1 MDFKYIFS
9 AWGNDGKE
17 PSEELQLS
25 GFKGG
30 QKPAA
35 SVFNWFWSKVMK
47 AVTELQMKLTSV
59 DNNKAKNIIFPA
71 VLSAEMRRL
80 RKAAALWGRTHIP
93 QQAERQGQMQKQTL
107 AALWD

>member
-1 MDFKYIFS
+1 MDFKNIFS

-47 AVTELQMKLTSV
+47 AVTELQTK
-59 DNNKAKNIIFPA
+59 
-71 VLSAEMRRL
+71 
-80 RKAAALWGRTHIP
+80 
-93 QQAERQGQMQKQTL
+93 
-107 AALWD
+107 